1 MLYLSNEAFFLNQN
15 CSLVVWKYL
24 GAYSF
29 CGAVLVA
36 RYHQV
41 FAEPI
46 HKGGILDAA
55 SINFLLLKE
64 SHNLAFICSAAKFKP
79 IIENS
84 PFFLKPE
91 KEQVCK
97 KSKIT
102 RDNSLGLLKVEV
114 IDICRGFGNQLLAK
128 LELWRVWSCNCGDN
142 MCNPLPLKSTSHQC
156 NLAKNNKIQHVS
168 SKSLQKST
176 RTNITWPKIT
186 KSRHER
192 SNCVFGELL
201 QTARK
206 KRLDHPKVTQF
217 SLFFL
222 FF

>member
-1 MLYLSNEAFFLNQN
+1 MVISTTNCSPAVWRNIAFCRLSSFLWWYSHTNKTKWWSYNDWITGRTSKWYALLSNEAFFLNQN

-29 CGAVLVA
+29 CDAVLVA

-41 FAEPI
+41 FAKPI

-55 SINFLLLKE
+55 SINFLSLKE

-79 IIENS
+79 IIENF

-142 MCNPLPLKSTSHQC
+142 MCNPLPLEKY
-156 NLAKNNKIQHVS
+156 
-168 SKSLQKST
+168 
-176 RTNITWPKIT
+176 P
-186 KSRHER
+186 
-192 SNCVFGELL
+192 
-201 QTARK
+201 
-206 KRLDHPKVTQF
+206 PPM
-217 SLFFL
+217 
-222 FF
+222 